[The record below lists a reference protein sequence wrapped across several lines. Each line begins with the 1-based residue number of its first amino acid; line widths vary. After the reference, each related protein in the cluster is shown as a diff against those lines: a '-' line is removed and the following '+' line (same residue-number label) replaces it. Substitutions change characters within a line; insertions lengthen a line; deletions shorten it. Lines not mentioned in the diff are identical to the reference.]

1 MRRDIRKNNKDEMSM
16 RIIKYSAIAVAIAI
30 IMTYSDAARQKK
42 EKDESEK

>member
-1 MRRDIRKNNKDEMSM
+1 LLY
-16 RIIKYSAIAVAIAI
+16 IKGGNTMHEFFNAALPWAAIAVAIAI